1 MKKSIPFLF
10 ASILFFAASCKKD
23 DPLNTDKL
31 PPATTSGKNTFGC
44 KVNGEV
50 WIAHIE
56 GGGIFDDPIYAKHYL
71 AVNHPILG
79 DCDQLLVVGKRKY
92 DEQADI
98 SQQVSVELRCPKLG
112 ENQLLFNKGAFLD
125 FRICNQGY
133 RYALDTLSPCTVF
146 ITRLDSIN
154 FIASGTFEFTAINDD
169 CKDTLRITEGRFDVN
184 TRP

>member
-1 MKKSIPFLF
+1 MKKLMPFLLA
-10 ASILFFAASCKKD
+10 ASLFLLAASCKKD
-23 DPLNTDKL
+23 DPLNTNKL

-56 GGGIFDDPIYAKHYL
+56 GGVFDFPIYAIHDTGW
-71 AVNHPILG
+71 PG
-79 DCDQLLVVGKRKY
+79 CDQLLVVGKRKY